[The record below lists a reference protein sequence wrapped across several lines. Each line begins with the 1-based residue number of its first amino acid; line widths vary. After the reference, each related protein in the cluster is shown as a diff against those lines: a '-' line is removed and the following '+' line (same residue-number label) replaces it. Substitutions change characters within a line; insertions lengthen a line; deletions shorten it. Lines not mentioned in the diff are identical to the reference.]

1 MIYHFVIDCE
11 THNLSGA
18 CLGPRRCVCIWI
30 SLGEGCVPWMYPV
43 CPFTHSEFFFFY
55 FFIFCGLPHICGHEP
70 GCPPLDEL
78 TLPKVMGNEPPD
90 HGFPC
95 CNWELDPFHLCFSF
109 IYSVIHLWLRWVCI
123 AARGLSLDEVGGL
136 FSSCSGQA
144 SHCSG
149 FSSCRARALRCAS
162 SVAAALVLSCPGGC
176 EIFPDHGLNPCPLHW
191 QVDS

>member
-11 THNLSGA
+11 THSLSGA
-18 CLGPRRCVCIWI
+18 CLGPRGCVCIWI
-30 SLGEGCVPWMYPV
+30 SLEEGCVPWMYPV
-43 CPFTHSEFFFFY
+43 CPFTHSEFFFF
-55 FFIFCGLPHICGHEP
+55 FFNFLWVATHMWARARVPT
-70 GCPPLDEL
+70 LDEP

-149 FSSCRARALRCAS
+149 FSSCRAWALRCAS